1 MLDAP
6 KFHDMLQNN
15 DQRLAE
21 GETHTL
27 CQMSPMC
34 DDKVFFLLLPFV
46 KETSD
51 IVISFWIEGSFCK
64 KKKKASRKQLINGNL
79 VFI

>member
-1 MLDAP
+1 MLNAP

-21 GETHTL
+21 CETHTL

-46 KETSD
+46 EETSD
-51 IVISFWIEGSFCK
+51 VIISLWIEGSFW
-64 KKKKASRKQLINGNL
+64 KKKKASRKQLVNRSL